1 MQSTVPSRWGERVSK
16 LYSPATWQHILQL
29 GSAAS
34 YTFNPQAPLTDT
46 MDSHRLALLAEQQG
60 HQKAVVHEVSR
71 RYFEE
76 GIPLADRA
84 SLLEV
89 AEMCGVT
96 GAREFLDSD
105 AGTAEVM
112 QSVKA
117 HQEAGIHSIPVPL
130 PIASYGSCKPADLDV
145 VGAQVALISSGNFST
160 TVRGSASP
168 EEFLAVFRQIEQHW
182 AAA

>member
-1 MQSTVPSRWGERVSK
+1 MHYSGVVGRRKPFFLYPAAMQSTVPSRWGERVSK

-34 YTFNPQAPLTDT
+34 YTFNPDAPLTDT

-76 GIPLADRA
+76 GVPLADRA

-96 GAREFLDSD
+96 GAAEYLESD

-117 HQEAGIHSIPVPL
+117 HQDAGIHSIPVTPL
-130 PIASYGSCKPADLDV
+130 IPSQLV
-145 VGAQVALISSGNFST
+145 
-160 TVRGSASP
+160 TVRPACRL
-168 EEFLAVFRQIEQHW
+168 ERLLARRSH
-182 AAA
+182 

>member
-1 MQSTVPSRWGERVSK
+1 MHPTPRPCPPLHSGVVGRRKPFFLYPAAMQSTVPSRWGERVSK

-34 YTFNPQAPLTDT
+34 YTFNADAPLTDT

-76 GIPLADRA
+76 GVPLADRA

-96 GAREFLDSD
+96 GAREFLESD

-117 HQEAGIHSIPVPL
+117 HQDAGIHSIPVGSH
-130 PIASYGSCKPADLDV
+130 AFVAFYKSYRAPCRLER
-145 VGAQVALISSGNFST
+145 L
-160 TVRGSASP
+160 
-168 EEFLAVFRQIEQHW
+168 LARRSH
-182 AAA
+182 